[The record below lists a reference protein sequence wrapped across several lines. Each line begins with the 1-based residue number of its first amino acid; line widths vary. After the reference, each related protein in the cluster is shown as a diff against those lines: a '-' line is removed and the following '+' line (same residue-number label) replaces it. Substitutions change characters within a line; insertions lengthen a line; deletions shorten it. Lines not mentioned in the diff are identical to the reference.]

1 MLRKILTL
9 FVYTLTEDE
18 KYSLLNR
25 GNLTEQIEILLYK
38 KEKNFSQLFSSFLKS
53 TLKFE
58 HLKKKDD
65 PDSRCISEITVSEK
79 GYSINV

>member
-58 HLKKKDD
+58 HLKQKDD

-79 GYSINV
+79 GDSINV